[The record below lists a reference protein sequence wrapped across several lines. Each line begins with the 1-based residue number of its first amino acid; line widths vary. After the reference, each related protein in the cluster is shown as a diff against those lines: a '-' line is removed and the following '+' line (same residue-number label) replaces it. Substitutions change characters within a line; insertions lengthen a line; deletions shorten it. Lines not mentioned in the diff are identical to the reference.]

1 MFNYTFIIPHK
12 NIPNLLKRCLLSI
25 PRRDDIQII
34 VIDDNSDII
43 DDFPDIHDN
52 DIEFIWCKESKGAG
66 YARNLGLEKAKGKWV
81 LFADADDYFLPN
93 LLDKLDV
100 HLNDDVDIIYFSV
113 TSMYNETGEIATR
126 HIDTKRKIEKAIKTG
141 DQNILRYQ
149 KHEVWGKMISLNMIK
164 NNHITFDEVSACND
178 TMFSVKAG
186 HFAKKINIDNIPIYC
201 IIARVGSVQF
211 TRTLKSCTDRFNV
224 RCRVNKFLYS
234 INKYEFRM
242 NLMGEFGAFRH
253 FGLKK
258 MLFIILQTI
267 KQYSFFYFIID
278 LYKFVY
284 NRISVRSVEDKR
296 LRVVED
302 QKNYDKNS
310 KF

>member
-1 MFNYTFIIPHK
+1 
-12 NIPNLLKRCLLSI
+12 
-25 PRRDDIQII
+25 
-34 VIDDNSDII
+34 
-43 DDFPDIHDN
+43 
-52 DIEFIWCKESKGAG
+52 
-66 YARNLGLEKAKGKWV
+66 
-81 LFADADDYFLPN
+81 
-93 LLDKLDV
+93 
-100 HLNDDVDIIYFSV
+100 
-113 TSMYNETGEIATR
+113 
-126 HIDTKRKIEKAIKTG
+126 
-141 DQNILRYQ
+141 
-149 KHEVWGKMISLNMIK
+149 
-164 NNHITFDEVSACND
+164 
-178 TMFSVKAG
+178 
-186 HFAKKINIDNIPIYC
+186 
-201 IIARVGSVQF
+201 
-211 TRTLKSCTDRFNV
+211 
-224 RCRVNKFLYS
+224 
-234 INKYEFRM
+234 M